1 MIFKNNKTYNVL
13 KYFALVVFNAIG
25 VAYKGIAEV
34 WNLPYG
40 EQIMT
45 TCSIL
50 ALFLGTLI
58 GVSSHRFN
66 NMETDSDIEQL
77 DEEMLIGRDDE

>member
-1 MIFKNNKTYNVL
+1 MIFKNNKIYDIL
-13 KYFALVVFNAIG
+13 KYFALVVFDAIG
-25 VAYKGIAEV
+25 VAYKGLAAV

-45 TCSIL
+45 TCTIL
-50 ALFLGTLI
+50 SVLLGTLI

-66 NMETDSDIEQL
+66 NMETETDNSEDKEL
-77 DEEMLIGRDDE
+77 LTERDDE